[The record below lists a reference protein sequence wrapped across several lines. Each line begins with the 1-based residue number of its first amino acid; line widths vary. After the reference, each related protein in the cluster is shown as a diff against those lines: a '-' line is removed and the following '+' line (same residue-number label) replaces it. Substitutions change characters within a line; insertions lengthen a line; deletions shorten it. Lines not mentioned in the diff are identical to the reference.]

1 MADSPPL
8 TISSDKFEQ
17 YTTNWIQLIT
27 QGDAALALLNESFA
41 AKDGSRLQYLSMPA
55 DWVRWLISTV
65 GCTQVK
71 TRFLLNEDKQFNLA
85 FYATDAQNSRVS
97 AYYLLN
103 LDSTAL
109 GNLLATMYG
118 RGSSSDNSAVSS
130 GDEGSG
136 SVQIPHGVA
145 GYWVKHWQ
153 EAEQLT
159 PAMFA
164 TKYGFL
170 QGYNFQRGDLM
181 DNLFNIDSQEHQQLR
196 VDFGLHKYYAHY
208 DNDNPQPTYTFGLVL
223 RLVNPD
229 ASTSDTPFYDMST
242 PVPPGY

>member
-8 TISSDKFEQ
+8 VINDAEFEQ
-17 YTTNWIQLIT
+17 YTNNWVQLVT
-27 QGDAALALLNESFA
+27 QGDAAVAPLNAGFA
-41 AKDGSRLQYLSMPA
+41 AADGSRRQYLSMPA

-65 GCTQVK
+65 GCTEVK
-71 TRFLLNEDKQFNLA
+71 ARFLLNAEKEFNLA
-85 FYATDAQNSRVS
+85 FYATDAQSNRVS

-103 LDSTAL
+103 KQSTEL
-109 GNLLATMYG
+109 GNLMASMYG
-118 RGSSSDNSAVSS
+118 QKSVDSAVSS

-136 SVQIPHGVA
+136 SVEIPHGVA
-145 GYWVKHWQ
+145 GYWVKNWR
-153 EAEQLT
+153 EADKIT
-159 PAMFA
+159 PAMFL

-181 DNLFNIDSQEHQQLR
+181 DNLFNVEQKEQQQLR

-229 ASTSDTPFYDMST
+229 NTTSDTPFFDMST